1 VLKIGEYEKAKAEA
15 KGLKRRKRFKRR
27 KRLKGLRGKIGGKEE
42 WEKDKT
48 ASLRLCAK

>member
-15 KGLKRRKRFKRR
+15 KGLKRRKR
-27 KRLKGLRGKIGGKEE
+27 LKGLKGLKRQNRRKGRMGE

-48 ASLRLCAK
+48 ASLRLCAR